1 MGGELCFLD
10 GGYLDVVGVEECR
23 EFVVAVEDTIGVE
36 LEDVE
41 CVVSGRNWVSGGGR
55 GGRRR

>member
-1 MGGELCFLD
+1 MD
-10 GGYLDVVGVEECR
+10 GGYLDVVGVEECG
-23 EFVVAVEDTIGVE
+23 EFVVTVEDAIGVE

-41 CVVSGRNWVSGGGR
+41 CVVSGRNWVGGGGR